1 MIIWLASYPKSGN
14 TWVRALISAY
24 LYSEDGKFNFDDL
37 NKIEQFPSK
46 NYLSPFLDNF
56 NDPINAPK
64 YWIPAQNKI
73 NLTKKIMFFKTH
85 NALCTIDGHKFT
97 DKNNTL
103 ASIYVVRDPRNVI
116 TSIANHYD
124 LSAEK
129 AYEFLINKRK
139 IIFTKNITDKGKSFE
154 EKGNVHFVGSWE
166 EHYKSWQ
173 NIRFAPIKIIKYE
186 NLINDAEST
195 FLSVLKFL
203 SNFISIE
210 IKEKKI
216 QQVVKTCSFDTLKK
230 KEKKEGF
237 PEAPILE
244 EKNKKVIFFNLGKAN
259 NWKKKLD
266 PVIEKKIRS
275 KFSLEM
281 SELGYL

>member
-64 YWIPAQNKI
+64 YWTPAQNKI

-129 AYEFLINKRK
+129 AYGFFIN
-139 IIFTKNITDKGKSFE
+139 NLSLAGACLPS
-154 EKGNVHFVGSWE
+154 
-166 EHYKSWQ
+166 
-173 NIRFAPIKIIKYE
+173 KY
-186 NLINDAEST
+186 L
-195 FLSVLKFL
+195 
-203 SNFISIE
+203 
-210 IKEKKI
+210 
-216 QQVVKTCSFDTLKK
+216 
-230 KEKKEGF
+230 
-237 PEAPILE
+237 
-244 EKNKKVIFFNLGKAN
+244 
-259 NWKKKLD
+259 
-266 PVIEKKIRS
+266 
-275 KFSLEM
+275 
-281 SELGYL
+281 